1 MLLLLFWFFGLSY
14 MEPKPEDGIV
24 INFGQVAEAG
34 GEEFLPTEQAEEAQP
49 EEAVTETQEAVE
61 EVLTQETTDAP
72 AVTTQKK
79 EKPKE
84 EKPKEDPKPK
94 VDSKLSDAL
103 KGIKNNPASGEGPN
117 TGAGDQ
123 GDPNGD
129 PTSKS
134 YTGGG
139 GGGAGGN
146 GNYLLGNRRAL
157 STPKPDYNC
166 PEQGKVVV
174 AIYVNRQGKVVQAIP
189 GERIPGGA
197 STTTTSS
204 CLFDKAKAAA
214 LSTNWQGDPDAPD
227 LQKGY
232 IIYNFQK
239 Q

>member
-1 MLLLLFWFFGLSY
+1 MLLLLVFWFFGLSY

-34 GEEFLPTEQAEEAQP
+34 GEEFLPTEQAQDAQP
-49 EEAVTETQEAVE
+49 EEVVTETQDALD
-61 EVLTQETTDAP
+61 EVLTQDATDAP
-72 AVTTQKK
+72 AVTTKK
-79 EKPKE
+79 EEKPKE

-94 VDSKLSDAL
+94 VDSRLSDAL

-166 PEQGKVVV
+166 PDEGKVVV
-174 AIYVNRQGKVVQAIP
+174 KIRVDRSGKVISAEAGVNIP
-189 GERIPGGA
+189 KA
-197 STTTTSS
+197 STNTISA
-204 CLFDKAKAAA
+204 CLYKKAEEAAKNTKWEADPKA
-214 LSTNWQGDPDAPD
+214 LDIQI
-227 LQKGY
+227 GY